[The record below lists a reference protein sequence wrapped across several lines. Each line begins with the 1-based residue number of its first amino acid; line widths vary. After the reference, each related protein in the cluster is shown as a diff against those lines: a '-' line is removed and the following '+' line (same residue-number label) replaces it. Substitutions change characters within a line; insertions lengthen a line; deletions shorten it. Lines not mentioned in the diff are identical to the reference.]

1 MSLDAKRILIPI
13 NGSTHSQRAF
23 RWACH
28 MAQDAK
34 ATLHAV
40 HVIEVPL
47 SLSLE
52 DEVAEDIDRAEKLL
66 EQYEAVAREEGF
78 RDLQARCLRSR
89 QAGAA
94 VVRESEIEQ
103 SDLIIVGISY
113 HRSLGQSDLGNT
125 GSYIF
130 QHASCQVLLWREPV
144 PVSSP
149 MGT

>member
-13 NGSTHSQRAF
+13 NHKPHSRRTF

-34 ATLHAV
+34 ASLHAV

-52 DEVAEDIDRAEKLL
+52 AEVTEDVDRAEKLL
-66 EQYEAVAREEGF
+66 EEYESIAKEEGF
-78 RDLQARCLRSR
+78 RGLQARCLRSR

-94 VVRESEIEQ
+94 VVREAEIEQ
-103 SDLIIVGISY
+103 ADLIIAGISY
-113 HRSLGQSDLGNT
+113 NQNLGQSSLGVT

-130 QHASCQVLLWREPV
+130 QHAACQVLLWREPV
-144 PVSSP
+144 PVTALTGS
-149 MGT
+149 

>member
-13 NGSTHSQRAF
+13 NESSHSQRAF

-34 ATLHAV
+34 ANLYAV

-52 DEVAEDIDRAEKLL
+52 TEVTEDLNKAETLLDR
-66 EQYEAVAREEGF
+66 YENIAREEGF
-78 RDLQARCLRSR
+78 RNLRARCLRSR

-94 VVRESEIEQ
+94 VVREAEIEQ
-103 SDLIIVGISY
+103 ADLVVVGISY
-113 HRSLGQSDLGNT
+113 NRHLGQSDLGVT

-130 QHASCQVLLWREPV
+130 QHTSCQVLLWREPMTITAL
-144 PVSSP
+144 SGS
-149 MGT
+149 